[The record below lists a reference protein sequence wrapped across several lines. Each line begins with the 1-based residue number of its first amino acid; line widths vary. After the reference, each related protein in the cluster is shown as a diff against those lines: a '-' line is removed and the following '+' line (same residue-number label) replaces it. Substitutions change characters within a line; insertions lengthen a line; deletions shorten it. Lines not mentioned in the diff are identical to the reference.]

1 MKAQCREN
9 KPLLL
14 ISASEGTMPYKFSQA
29 FKDIEGFSS
38 WEIRGAHRGV
48 KSLTY
53 LLSLAGESK
62 KIKNQKIVAF
72 INPVYF
78 GFAARTDDAA
88 MMMSA
93 VSTGAFFY
101 NLPHWKY
108 KYRDLIF
115 TSPFYG
121 FKNLLE
127 EHSKLKSQFQQDHI
141 ELVKSNPPPRPQD
154 HEYNL
159 EHNMLNERVDN
170 YKDSFRKDKFSLELE
185 PTAMM
190 LQKVINTINAKN
202 LPVCLV
208 FLPLNEQQLST
219 VRSDHKELV
228 AKFKSQVQKTV
239 PNPMTI
245 NLMDLGSRPYM
256 FADSMHFTNWGV
268 HEITQE
274 VVNSDC
280 YKRIMN

>member
-1 MKAQCREN
+1 
-9 KPLLL
+9 
-14 ISASEGTMPYKFSQA
+14 MPYKFSQA
-29 FKDIEGFSS
+29 FKDIEDFSS
-38 WEIRGAHRGV
+38 WEIRGAHRGI
-48 KSLTY
+48 KSLAY
-53 LLSLAGESK
+53 ILSLAGESER
-62 KIKNQKIVAF
+62 IRDQRIVAF

-78 GFAARTDDAA
+78 GFAAKTDDVA

-93 VSTGAFFY
+93 SSTGSFLY

-115 TSPFYG
+115 TSSFYG

-127 EHSKLKSQFQQDHI
+127 EYSKIKTELASE

-159 EHNMLNERVDN
+159 KHNMLNERVDN
-170 YKDSFRKDKFSLELE
+170 YKDSFRKDMFSLDLE
-185 PTAMM
+185 PTSTM
-190 LQKVINTINAKN
+190 LQKIITTIKANN
-202 LPVCLV
+202 LSVCLV

-219 VRSDHKELV
+219 VRGDHKELV
-228 AKFKSQVQKTV
+228 AKFKNQVQKTV
-239 PNPMTI
+239 PDQIGI
-245 NLMDLGSRPYM
+245 NLMEMGNKPYL

-268 HEITQE
+268 HKISQE